1 MDVDW
6 LQNHP
11 RALLHSFMMGC
22 MKSVYPIPT
31 LWFQVTA
38 AWLTIALF
46 DATQTLVTMRAMGM
60 RHSWAALF
68 VVTTITWAV
77 WPLVT
82 PAVFALLQRYRLPS
96 KSVMHWIV
104 HGAVCIA
111 ISLVWSTWAALL
123 EHLTNPLA
131 NPKGPDAFADIWLPK
146 FYGML
151 IIGFILYGAVVA
163 LSIALDTHNRL
174 ARQQAA
180 SARMSELLAQTQLAM
195 LRLQLEPHFVFNS
208 LNAVTGLIR
217 EERGNDAIA
226 VIAALGDL
234 LRRVTDHSDRQYVDL
249 EEEIAFL
256 RKYLEIQQ
264 MRFAERLRYRI
275 EISDE
280 LLGAQ
285 VPDFILQPLVENA
298 IKHGISKRAKG
309 GALRVEAARDGT
321 LLKLTIYNDGPLLPL
336 HIDEGVGLANARQ
349 RLAAL
354 YGSEQTFGVEN
365 WNDTGV
371 LATITLPYREH

>member
-1 MDVDW
+1 MKSANPIPKLW
-6 LQNHP
+6 LQV
-11 RALLHSFMMGC
+11 A
-22 MKSVYPIPT
+22 
-31 LWFQVTA
+31 A

-60 RHSWAALF
+60 HHAWVTLF
-68 VVTTITWAV
+68 VVTTVTWLV
-77 WPLVT
+77 WPVVT
-82 PAVFALLQRYRLPS
+82 PAVFALLQRFRLPS
-96 KSVMHWIV
+96 KSVLPWIV
-104 HGAVCIA
+104 HGVACIA
-111 ISLVWSTWAALL
+111 IGLAWATWAALL

-131 NPKGPDAFADIWLPK
+131 NPHGPDAFADIWYPK

-151 IIGFILYGAVVA
+151 IVGFILYGAIVA
-163 LSIALDTHNRL
+163 LNVSLDAHNRL

-180 SARMSELLAQTQLAM
+180 SARMAELLAQAQLAM

-234 LRRVTDHSDRQYVDL
+234 LRRVTDHSDRQYVVL

-256 RKYLEIQQ
+256 HKYLEIQQ
-264 MRFAERLRYRI
+264 MRFAERLRYHI
-275 EISDE
+275 EIPDD

-298 IKHGISKRAKG
+298 IKHGIGKRAKG
-309 GALRVEAARDGT
+309 GALRVEAVRAGALLT
-321 LLKLTIYNDGPLLPL
+321 LTVYNDGPLLPD
-336 HIDEGVGLANARQ
+336 HVGEGVGLANARQ

-354 YGSEQTFGVEN
+354 YGSEQTFELTN
-365 WNDTGV
+365 WSNTGV
-371 LATITLPYREH
+371 LATITLPYRAH